1 MNRRPYTKV
10 SGIKKLEGEAKFDF
24 GVFVYFG
31 TSETFR
37 TALRRGLLDA
47 IVAETKWCDRD
58 HTD

>member
-1 MNRRPYTKV
+1 M

-37 TALRRGLLDA
+37 TTLRRGLLDA
-47 IVAETKWCDRD
+47 IVTETKWCDRD